1 MSAKLIIKSELLLF
15 FMFFILDNNKE
26 ANLLDGG
33 GKLAHNLIKN
43 HVNTSHML
51 QGQVLTARL
60 PTHELIKAVLQS
72 RSFFG
77 LTMFRH

>member
-15 FMFFILDNNKE
+15 LCFFILANNKE

-51 QGQVLTARL
+51 QGQVLTARMSSL
-60 PTHELIKAVLQS
+60 KQCCRAAPFI
-72 RSFFG
+72 G